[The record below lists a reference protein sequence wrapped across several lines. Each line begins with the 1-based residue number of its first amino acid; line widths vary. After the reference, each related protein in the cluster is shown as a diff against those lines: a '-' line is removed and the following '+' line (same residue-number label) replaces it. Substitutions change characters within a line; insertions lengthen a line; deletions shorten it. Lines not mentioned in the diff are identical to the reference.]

1 MYINA
6 YADRLLA
13 ENRQL
18 KSKIAVYESDDTL
31 AQMVHA
37 CENRVRGAVSREK
50 RNYDAWMKAAE
61 ANRELKEQNIRLR
74 QEKEKYCKEAGRLR
88 RQNEKLEKNAGHLQK
103 AMEKLRE
110 ENESLLEKIAE
121 KDRQIE
127 ALKETVCRLKA
138 EKDHDG
144 TTNGIPTSRT
154 PAGKEKVIPN
164 TRERSGRK
172 KGGQPGHVK
181 KTMEA
186 FPDDEIN
193 VHEDHTL
200 DRCPEC
206 GGQLEETGAETVKD
220 EADYEVRIIKKRH
233 HFPQY
238 RCRDCGK
245 TVRAKVPGR
254 LKEQNQYGP
263 ALQAMA
269 LALVDLGFVSVSRA
283 REILAGILH
292 RKLVPSEGYVGKVQ
306 KKASRMLKGFLE
318 EARAFCLEQRILHW
332 DDTVIFMNTSRAC
345 FRFYGN
351 EKVAYYTA
359 HATKGASGI
368 MEDGIL
374 SGLTEKTYLMHD
386 HVKFNYRKEFLF
398 RNIECI
404 QHMER
409 ELERVFRASGHTW
422 ARDMKGLIQETV
434 HQRKQYLKAGKD
446 SFTSVET
453 DLFEEKLENLLVRAH
468 REQKAEGSRYFST
481 DEKNAIRKLEEYR
494 SNYFAW
500 VYDFTLPATNN
511 ISESGLRMTKTKQK
525 VSGQFLKEET
535 ASEFAAV
542 RTYTETCRKNGIN
555 EYDALERLMAGEPYI
570 MQEILTGVS

>member
-18 KSKIAVYESDDTL
+18 KSKIAVYESDDAL

-220 EADYEVRIIKKRH
+220 EADYEVR
-233 HFPQY
+233 
-238 RCRDCGK
+238 
-245 TVRAKVPGR
+245 
-254 LKEQNQYGP
+254 
-263 ALQAMA
+263 
-269 LALVDLGFVSVSRA
+269 
-283 REILAGILH
+283 
-292 RKLVPSEGYVGKVQ
+292 
-306 KKASRMLKGFLE
+306 
-318 EARAFCLEQRILHW
+318 AFCLEQRVLHW

-446 SFTSVET
+446 SFTSEET

-468 REQKAEGSRYFST
+468 REQKAEGGRYFST

-555 EYDALERLMAGEPYI
+555 EYDALERLMAGEPYT

>member
-1 MYINA
+1 MESMING
-6 YADRLLA
+6 YVESCTRVKSRIDELTRQKDYLKQQGDICTIEELDLDRRIRLLYCEYGQMQEVLELPVVPLRGVLLGVGAGLGQGVGLVFSKLGLQAYEAALPA
-13 ENRQL
+13 E
-18 KSKIAVYESDDTL
+18 
-31 AQMVHA
+31 
-37 CENRVRGAVSREK
+37 
-50 RNYDAWMKAAE
+50 
-61 ANRELKEQNIRLR
+61 
-74 QEKEKYCKEAGRLR
+74 
-88 RQNEKLEKNAGHLQK
+88 
-103 AMEKLRE
+103 
-110 ENESLLEKIAE
+110 
-121 KDRQIE
+121 
-127 ALKETVCRLKA
+127 
-138 EKDHDG
+138 
-144 TTNGIPTSRT
+144 
-154 PAGKEKVIPN
+154 
-164 TRERSGRK
+164 
-172 KGGQPGHVK
+172 
-181 KTMEA
+181 
-186 FPDDEIN
+186 
-193 VHEDHTL
+193 
-200 DRCPEC
+200 
-206 GGQLEETGAETVKD
+206 
-220 EADYEVRIIKKRH
+220 
-233 HFPQY
+233 
-238 RCRDCGK
+238 
-245 TVRAKVPGR
+245 
-254 LKEQNQYGP
+254 P

-446 SFTSVET
+446 SFTSEET

-555 EYDALERLMAGEPYI
+555 EYDALERLMAGEPYT

>member
-18 KSKIAVYESDDTL
+18 KSKIAVYESDDAL

-318 EARAFCLEQRILHW
+318 EARAFCLEQRIL
-332 DDTVIFMNTSRAC
+332 
-345 FRFYGN
+345 
-351 EKVAYYTA
+351 
-359 HATKGASGI
+359 
-368 MEDGIL
+368 

-446 SFTSVET
+446 SFTSEET

-555 EYDALERLMAGEPYI
+555 EYDALERLMAGEPYT